1 MTAARRTSILYV
13 HHRPELGGAPSSLA
27 QLIGG
32 LDRARWEPHVFCPPG
47 PAAGL
52 FRDAGA
58 VVHTGAVSGF
68 THIWA
73 STYHGLRWLLL
84 ARELARLPA
93 HVVALRRLFDAHRF
107 ALVHL
112 NDSPLVAAAVVA
124 RRRHVPVVWHL
135 RSALPGSESLRSRLL
150 RRAVRRLAAISI
162 AINEDVAA
170 SFRAGSEVIPNS
182 VDLDRFT
189 PGEPET
195 PPTVAYVGFL
205 YPWKGSAEYLR
216 AAALVRARGVP
227 ARFLVVGG
235 GVRDAAFF
243 RTPRG
248 RLLARFGLARDHEA
262 FARSLV
268 EELGIEG
275 AVGFVPYTPDLVPI
289 YRGSS
294 VVVSPS
300 QGPELPRPVVEAAAC
315 GVPVVSSG
323 SRTGGGI
330 VVPGETGVLVEPGSP
345 EAIAGAVSELLGD
358 AERRARMGRA
368 ARAHA
373 QEAFDR
379 TRNLGRVVEIYDR
392 LIDT

>member
-1 MTAARRTSILYV
+1 
-13 HHRPELGGAPSSLA
+13 
-27 QLIGG
+27 
-32 LDRARWEPHVFCPPG
+32 
-47 PAAGL
+47 
-52 FRDAGA
+52 
-58 VVHTGAVSGF
+58 
-68 THIWA
+68 
-73 STYHGLRWLLL
+73 
-84 ARELARLPA
+84 
-93 HVVALRRLFDAHRF
+93 
-107 ALVHL
+107 
-112 NDSPLVAAAVVA
+112 
-124 RRRHVPVVWHL
+124 
-135 RSALPGSESLRSRLL
+135 
-150 RRAVRRLAAISI
+150 
-162 AINEDVAA
+162 
-170 SFRAGSEVIPNS
+170 
-182 VDLDRFT
+182 
-189 PGEPET
+189 
-195 PPTVAYVGFL
+195 
-205 YPWKGSAEYLR
+205 
-216 AAALVRARGVP
+216 
-227 ARFLVVGG
+227 
-235 GVRDAAFF
+235 
-243 RTPRG
+243 
-248 RLLARFGLARDHEA
+248 
-262 FARSLV
+262 ARSLV

-373 QEAFDR
+373 EEAFDR

>member
-1 MTAARRTSILYV
+1 MAGGGAAARVLFV
-13 HHRPELGGAPSSLA
+13 HHRPELGGAPASLA
-27 QLIGG
+27 QLIEA
-32 LDRARWEPHVFCPPG
+32 LDRERWDPHVFCPRG
-47 PAAGL
+47 PAAEL
-52 FRDAGA
+52 FRGAGA
-58 VVHTGAVSGF
+58 TVHTGTVSGF

-93 HVVALRRLFDAHRF
+93 HVVALRRVLVSQPFR
-107 ALVHL
+107 LVHL
-112 NDSPLVAAAVVA
+112 NDSPLLAAAVLA
-124 RRRHVPVVWHL
+124 RRARVPVVWHL
-135 RSALPGSESLRSRLL
+135 RSALPDRDGMRSRLL
-150 RRAVRRLAAISI
+150 RLAVRRLAAVSI
-162 AINEDVAA
+162 AINDDVAA

-182 VDLDRFT
+182 VDLARFS
-189 PGEPET
+189 PGEPES

-205 YPWKGSAEYLR
+205 YPWKGFAEYLR
-216 AAALVRARGVP
+216 AAALVRSRGVP
-227 ARFLVVGG
+227 SRFLVVGG

-243 RTPRG
+243 HGARG
-248 RLLARFGLARDHEA
+248 RLLARLGAARDHEA
-262 FARSLV
+262 EAHALV

-300 QGPELPRPVVEAAAC
+300 QGPELPRPIVEAAAC

-330 VVPGETGVLVEPGSP
+330 VVPGETGLLVEPGSA
-345 EAIAGAVSELLGD
+345 EAIAAAVAELLGD
-358 AERRARMGRA
+358 PARRAQMGRA

-373 QEAFDR
+373 EETFDR
-379 TRNLGRVVEIYDR
+379 DRNLGRITEIYDGLTR
-392 LIDT
+392 